1 MHVHVGRSGG
11 FAGLRLEGD
20 VDTSTL
26 APDERGRLEQLIAH
40 LRSSRGPSGPD
51 LFQYD
56 LTITTDDGES
66 RGGAPAVRRRLSPL
80 RSRCLWGRSVDHAK
94 PTP

>member
-1 MHVHVGRSGG
+1 VSVHVHVGRSGG

-20 VDTSTL
+20 VDTSAL
-26 APDERGRLEQLIAH
+26 APDERGRLEQLVAH

-56 LTITTDDGES
+56 LTITTDDGVSRDVTLHES
-66 RGGAPAVRRRLSPL
+66 DVPDQLRPLLAAALRPSAGG
-80 RSRCLWGRSVDHAK
+80 
-94 PTP
+94 